1 MRRLLLIAR
10 REYVAY
16 ARTVGFWLSLL
27 ALPAL
32 MAGGAFVPSLI
43 DSASPVRT
51 VMIVD
56 ASGAGLD
63 QALIAS
69 MDRDHAKAVAQGLR
83 AAALAETGPAGVDAV
98 RKAFETGGAD
108 AGRAKLAEV
117 APRSAAGLSEPRRAV
132 VPVPAPQ
139 ALSAAMTS
147 GDESA
152 AVAPWV
158 EGRTTLPDGRAIDAV
173 VVLERGPEGVD
184 ARIWT
189 RRITDDVVES
199 AVRDSLSDVVRAEA
213 LRAAGLTSG
222 QSAAIERAA
231 PKVAVYSPR
240 AASGGAV
247 SVRDRMP
254 ALLGFV
260 AGMLLW
266 SATLSGASIL
276 MNSVM
281 EEKSNRV
288 LEVLLSSATTTEILG
303 GKVLGVAMIT
313 ATVLGVWSGLGA
325 AFLNLAAPGVGAEL
339 FSLLLKD
346 GLLAVLAVYFVG
358 GYLMYA
364 VLFAAIGAFCETPR
378 DAQTLLGPVM
388 MVMLVPVLVMQIA
401 IRTPDAPIVKTLS
414 WIPLF
419 TPFLMSAR
427 APSHPPMVELVG
439 GALGMALT
447 AALMIW
453 LGGKA
458 FRAGALSTGKFE
470 WRAVFARLTGKA

>member
-1 MRRLLLIAR
+1 
-10 REYVAY
+10 
-16 ARTVGFWLSLL
+16 
-27 ALPAL
+27 
-32 MAGGAFVPSLI
+32 
-43 DSASPVRT
+43 
-51 VMIVD
+51 
-56 ASGAGLD
+56 
-63 QALIAS
+63 
-69 MDRDHAKAVAQGLR
+69 LR
-83 AAALAETGPAGVDAV
+83 AAALAEVGPAGVDAV
-98 RKAFETGGAD
+98 RDAFESGGAE
-108 AGRAKLAEV
+108 AGRSKLAEI
-117 APRSAAGLSEPRRAV
+117 APRSAAGLADPRRTV
-132 VPVPAPQ
+132 VPVAAPDDLVG
-139 ALSAAMTS
+139 ALRN
-147 GDESA
+147 GDEAA
-152 AVAPWV
+152 AVGPWV
-158 EGRTTLPDGRAIDAV
+158 QGRRTLSGERRIDAV
-173 VVLERGPEGVD
+173 VVLEREPEGVA

-189 RRITDDVVES
+189 ERITDDLVES
-199 AVRDSLSDVVRAEA
+199 TVRDTLSEVVRAEA
-213 LRAAGLTSG
+213 LLAAGLTTE
-222 QSAAIERAA
+222 QSAAIDRAA

-247 SVRDRMP
+247 SVSDRMP

-288 LEVLLSSATTTEILG
+288 LEVLLTSATTTEILG
-303 GKVLGVAMIT
+303 GKVLGVALIT

-325 AFLNLAAPGVGAEL
+325 TFLNLAAPGVGAEL

-346 GLLAVLAVYFVG
+346 GLLAVLLVFLVG

-401 IRTPDAPIVKTLS
+401 IRTPDAPVVKTLS

-427 APSHPPMVELVG
+427 APSHPPMIELVG

-458 FRAGALSTGKFE
+458 FRAGALSTGRFD
-470 WRAVFARLTGKA
+470 WRTAFARLTGRA